1 MGKFKKKTI
10 FIILAVLVVVAVV
23 SLATVNA
30 MKSKQQTGVDVKT
43 VDIIKQDI
51 ISNIFTSGT
60 VISKEEREITSDISG
75 KVREIVVEEGMRVKK
90 GDILARLDSDE
101 LQYELKQS
109 EIKLEV
115 AKDKLNQLRKEDRS
129 NLETSYKNTKIEYND
144 AKKNYEDKKSLFD
157 AGVVSKKDL
166 DEAKSAMQ
174 TAYNDY
180 ALAKKKYDDADSL
193 GEIRIQEKEV
203 RVMELDIDKNK
214 SDIEKTNIISPI
226 DGTVIEVNISELAVV
241 GSSTLMFRIQD
252 TENLEVVTNISE
264 YDIGRIK
271 TGQSVKVTCDG
282 AKNKEYKGTVAYISP
297 NAVIEKNGQGSETAV
312 KVKIDINDKNTQFKP
327 NFSANV
333 EINTANTKDALVVPY
348 ESIYEDK
355 DGTKCIYIV
364 KDDKAQKC
372 VVETG
377 IEGDMLVEI
386 KGDGFKEKDLVISDP
401 TERIKDGI
409 EVKVNKGITGKKG
422 N

>member
-30 MKSKQQTGVDVKT
+30 MKSKQQTGVPVKT

-166 DEAKSAMQ
+166 DEAKSSMQ

-226 DGTVIEVNISELAVV
+226 DGTVTEVNISELAVV

-282 AKNKEYKGTVAYISP
+282 AKNKEYKGTVVYISP

-355 DGTKCIYIV
+355 DGTRCIYIV
-364 KDDKAQKC
+364 KDDKAQNVLLKR
-372 VVETG
+372 E
-377 IEGDMLVEI
+377 
-386 KGDGFKEKDLVISDP
+386 
-401 TERIKDGI
+401 
-409 EVKVNKGITGKKG
+409 
-422 N
+422 